1 MNKIKSLILN
11 HNYFIILMIKNI
23 NKIKNNFIKSKII
36 IIKCLYNKN
45 ILIVINMIIIKK

>member
-36 IIKCLYNKN
+36 IIKYLFSRN
-45 ILIVINMIIIKK
+45 ILIAINMIVIKK